1 MAYRHLE
8 RLPQHLR
15 LAFPLERLCYG
26 KYVLGASVR
35 YSFVVDCGDV
45 DASGTAQPARSP
57 ANLADH
63 PRAAPKS
70 MLSAWSGAQ
79 SVQNNHY
86 VKSPRTAPS
95 ERNQRLTRFWR
106 MLATICRQR
115 TPYVALDRM
124 PAGRLAGCLVAWL
137 AAPAN
142 ARAGPGALTSRP

>member
-1 MAYRHLE
+1 MSTFGH
-8 RLPQHLR
+8 LPQHLR
-15 LAFPLERLCYG
+15 LAFPLEWLCYG

-70 MLSAWSGAQ
+70 MLS
-79 SVQNNHY
+79 VQNNHY
-86 VKSPRTAPS
+86 VQLPRTAPS

-106 MLATICRQR
+106 MLATIWRR
-115 TPYVALDRM
+115 HTPYVALDRM
-124 PAGRLAGCLVAWL
+124 PLAAWPPGLGALAGEPQVDEPWVDERS
-137 AAPAN
+137 PAS
-142 ARAGPGALTSRP
+142 L